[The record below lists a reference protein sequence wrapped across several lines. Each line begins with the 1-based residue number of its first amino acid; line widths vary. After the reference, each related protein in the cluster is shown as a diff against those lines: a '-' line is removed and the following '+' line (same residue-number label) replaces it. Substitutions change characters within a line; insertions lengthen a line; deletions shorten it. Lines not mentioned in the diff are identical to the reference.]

1 MSADHDKQRLLRRLP
16 AVDKILE
23 ATGMPPEIP
32 RSVLTAAIRNTLD
45 HLRSRILADTGTIDK
60 TQLEVQAIAG
70 QALGAAR
77 AALAPRL
84 KRTINATGVVVHTNL
99 GRSRLAEKAIEKVV
113 EASRHY
119 SNLEFDLDLGRRGSR
134 YSIVE
139 ELLCELSGAEA
150 ALVVNNNAGAV
161 LLCLETLARGQ
172 EVIISRGELV
182 EIGGSFRIPDVMAK
196 SGALL
201 KEVGTTNRTHLADYQ
216 RAISDR
222 TGLLLKAHTSNY
234 AVVGFTSSV
243 SLAELVKLGRLHQI
257 PVMEDLGSGSF
268 VDFSSCGL
276 MKEPTVQESVASGAD
291 LVTFSGDK
299 LLGGP
304 QAGLIVG
311 RKDLVDKIKTNPL
324 ARALRIDK
332 MTLAALEATLQL
344 YRDLDA
350 AIAQIPTLAALTCSL
365 SKVEARARQLARAL
379 EELAKDRL
387 EIEVV
392 DLDARAGGGAL
403 PLMAIRSKGVAVRH
417 DTMSVN
423 QIERGL
429 RGAQP
434 PVIGRIENDWFI
446 FDART
451 IEFDE
456 IDLIVKAVD
465 EMLAE
470 KRNQSPNFQ
479 TGLSQ

>member
-1 MSADHDKQRLLRRLP
+1 MPSDQDKQHLLRRLP
-16 AVDKILE
+16 GVDKLLE
-23 ATGMPPEIP
+23 ATGLPPEIP
-32 RSVLTAAIRNTLD
+32 RRLLISTIREIIDN
-45 HLRSRILADTGTIDK
+45 LRSKILAEPGSFNEDDLAVEILA
-60 TQLEVQAIAG
+60 QR
-70 QALGAAR
+70 ALFAAR
-77 AALAPRL
+77 SALSPRL

-99 GRSRLAEKAIEKVV
+99 GRSRLAEKAIARVV

-119 SNLEFDLDLGRRGSR
+119 SNLEFDLSLGKRGTR

-139 ELLCELSGAEA
+139 ELLCRISGAEA

-161 LLCLETLARGQ
+161 LLCLETLARGR

-216 RAISDR
+216 RAIGER

-234 AVVGFTSSV
+234 AVVGFTSAV
-243 SLAELVKLGRLHQI
+243 PLAELVELGRRHQI

-268 VDFSSCGL
+268 IDLSRFGL

-311 RKDLVDKIKTNPL
+311 RHDLVAKIKKNPL

-332 MTLAALEATLQL
+332 MTLAALEATLQI
-344 YRDLDA
+344 YHDPDGA
-350 AIAQIPTLAALTCSL
+350 VEQIPTLAALTESPA
-365 SKVEARARQLARAL
+365 KVEAKAQQLAQALDNPAL
-379 EELAKDRL
+379 EGL

-403 PLMAIRSKGVAVRH
+403 PLLAIQSKGVALRH
-417 DTMSVN
+417 KTISVN
-423 QIERGL
+423 LIESGL
-429 RGAQP
+429 RRTSP
-434 PVIGRIENDWFI
+434 PVIGRIDSDRFI
-446 FDART
+446 LDMRT
-451 IEFDE
+451 VRTDE
-456 IDLIVKAVD
+456 IDLVVAALGKV
-465 EMLAE
+465 LAE
-470 KRNQSPNFQ
+470 IKNRAPGAQS
-479 TGLSQ
+479 

>member
-1 MSADHDKQRLLRRLP
+1 MASDHDKQRLLRRLP
-16 AVDKILE
+16 AVDKLLE

-32 RSVLTAAIRNTLD
+32 RRVLTAAIRHILD
-45 HLRSRILADTGTIDK
+45 DLRNRIVSDAGDMDEG
-60 TQLEVQAIAG
+60 QLEVQTLAG
-70 QALGAAR
+70 KALEAAR

-113 EASRHY
+113 EAARHY
-119 SNLEFDLDLGRRGSR
+119 SNLEFDLKLGKRGSR

-161 LLCLETLARGQ
+161 LLCLETLARGK
-172 EVIISRGELV
+172 EVVISRGELV

-201 KEVGTTNRTHLADYQ
+201 KEVGTTNRTHPADYR
-216 RAISDR
+216 RAIDEN

-243 SLAELVKLGRLHQI
+243 SLAELVKIGAECRI

-268 VDFSSCGL
+268 VDLSRYGL

-311 RKDLVDKIKTNPL
+311 RKDLVAMIKANPL

-332 MTLAALEATLQL
+332 MTLAALEATFQL
-344 YRDLDA
+344 YRDIDTA
-350 AIAQIPTLAALTCSL
+350 VRQIPTLAALTSSL
-365 SKVEARARQLARAL
+365 PEVEAKALQLARAFEKL
-379 EELAKDRL
+379 GRPDL
-387 EIEVV
+387 EIEVT
-392 DLDARAGGGAL
+392 DLDSRAGGGSL
-403 PLMAIRSKGVAVRH
+403 PLMAIRSKGVAIRH
-417 DTMSVN
+417 GAMSVN
-423 QIERGL
+423 QIESGL
-429 RGAQP
+429 RHARP
-434 PVIGRIENDWFI
+434 PVIGRIENDRFI

-451 IEFDE
+451 IGLDE
-456 IDLIVKAVD
+456 IDLIAAAVD
-465 EMLAE
+465 EMLA
-470 KRNQSPNFQ
+470 KNDQPANGQ
-479 TGLSQ
+479 TGLPR